1 MSNQIKITLTII
13 ITVAVAYIGYRYMK
27 DLPFFRHSKIIYT
40 HYKKVNGLNSG
51 GPIYISGVKVGSI
64 KSIDLKRPS
73 DVKVTLSF
81 SNDVKITKGSVAKLT
96 SNGLLGNKV
105 IQVEQGKSSQEVPYG
120 GTIKGVYSGGM
131 LSSLKKNGTKLAD
144 DASQSFDELNN
155 TLAQLQKI
163 VDEKNRRKIDHMLS
177 GLQTSA
183 SELATLMKHE
193 RTEMEQ
199 TITHAN
205 RLLANFDTLSTK
217 NKPAIDSTLTSL
229 KQTMGNFKEV
239 SAKLKTSNDRLN
251 NILSKIDDGKGSMGK
266 LVNDPSL
273 YNNLDSL
280 SVSLTNLIDQI
291 IANPTKYLKG
301 LKLIDIF

>member
-13 ITVAVAYIGYRYMK
+13 ITVVVAYIGYRYMR
-27 DLPFFRHSKIIYT
+27 DLPFFRHSKIVYT
-40 HYKKVNGLNSG
+40 HYQKVNGLNSG

-64 KSIDLKRPS
+64 KAISLKGPNN
-73 DVKVTLSF
+73 VKVTLSLN
-81 SNDVKITKGSVAKLT
+81 NDIKITKGSVANLT

-105 IQVEQGKSSQEVPYG
+105 IQIKPGKSSQEVPNG

-163 VDEKNRRKIDHMLS
+163 VDEKNRHKIDHMLS

-193 RTEMEQ
+193 RVEMEQ

-229 KQTMGNFKEV
+229 KQTMGNFKDV
-239 SAKLKTSNDRLN
+239 SAKLKNSNDRLN
-251 NILSKIDDGKGSMGK
+251 NILSKIDKGKGSAGK

-280 SVSLTNLIDQI
+280 SVSLTKLVDQI